1 LKLIQL
7 VWVLSRNSEQEQK
20 HIPTTGPHILLMGK
34 TSVIIR
40 TQALQQPSA
49 EACREIS
56 MCFSLLVVD

>member
-40 TQALQQPSA
+40 TQALQQT
-49 EACREIS
+49 ERR
-56 MCFSLLVVD
+56 SLP